1 MLLFPTFYL
10 SASMSDTGQVP
21 KSGDPAVSGKPQRD
35 PPRKGR
41 PPKDPFLKDLDA
53 ETTQLQRATKKII
66 SKPNAAMKGAIV
78 AVLHNEAGQRPKVFL
93 EGCAKEYL
101 TNPYMERNF
110 KAIVANI
117 EFLEAERQTAE
128 RAQPRGVRMAQQGEA
143 AAPVAKQPRTL
154 AKSELLKREA
164 QVRHAK
170 WDKCVPVAQSHF
182 RMLVHA
188 TLSSMPMVAINLFP
202 HGAHS
207 RLCVCI
213 ALCAGSCST
222 GGCQA

>member
-1 MLLFPTFYL
+1 
-10 SASMSDTGQVP
+10 MSDTGQLP
-21 KSGDPAVSGKPQRD
+21 KSGDPAVSGKPQRETL
-35 PPRKGR
+35 PRKGR

-53 ETTQLQRATKKII
+53 EITQLQRALRKIL
-66 SKPNAAMKGAIV
+66 SKPNAAMKGATI
-78 AVLHNEAGQRPKVFL
+78 AVLHNEAGLRPKVFL
-93 EGCAKEYL
+93 EGCGKEYL

-110 KAIVANI
+110 KSIVANI
-117 EFLEAERQTAE
+117 EFLEAERHGLTAE

-143 AAPVAKQPRTL
+143 AAPVAKPPRTL